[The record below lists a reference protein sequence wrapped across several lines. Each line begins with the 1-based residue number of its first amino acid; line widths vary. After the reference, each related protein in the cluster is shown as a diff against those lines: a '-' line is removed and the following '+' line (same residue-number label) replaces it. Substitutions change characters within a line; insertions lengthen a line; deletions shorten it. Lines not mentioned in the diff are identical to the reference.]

1 MHLTDPQRR
10 LLRIRGRARAGSE
23 RPAPAEDRTY
33 LSGPVTVPA
42 AAAAVVEVTAA
53 PSGEERRRF
62 DRVALHSELAI
73 RRVGGF
79 SFQVAIKNISSA
91 GCRIEMV
98 EPCEAGDCMITRLP
112 QLEPLGSRVC
122 WSEGM
127 AAGIEFLTVIH
138 PAVLSNVLGR
148 LPVVGAPAE

>member
-23 RPAPAEDRTY
+23 RPAPAEVRTY

-91 GCRIEMV
+91 GNPPVAPLSTCTGTSARFMGVFFHPRHWIE
-98 EPCEAGDCMITRLP
+98 CDTA
-112 QLEPLGSRVC
+112 
-122 WSEGM
+122 
-127 AAGIEFLTVIH
+127 
-138 PAVLSNVLGR
+138 
-148 LPVVGAPAE
+148 